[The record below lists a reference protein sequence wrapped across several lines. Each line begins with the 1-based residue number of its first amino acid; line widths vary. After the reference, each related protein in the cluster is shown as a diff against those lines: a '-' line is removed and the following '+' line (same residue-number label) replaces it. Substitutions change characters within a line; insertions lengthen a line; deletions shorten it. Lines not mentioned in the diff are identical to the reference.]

1 MRDPSQYAPL
11 SAGAGANTDGTPRNK
26 LLLRDVAYLIEAH
39 PVNVSTVHPLAAVSS
54 RTFPCQTR
62 KRSRSR
68 SLRISAACCTTSSSF
83 GRATMPSSSM
93 LDWKAA
99 SWTRNLNQSFPM
111 RTVERRFS
119 SAHTSASQ
127 LRRTQ
132 SRRRTK
138 RCCVGTE
145 EITTRALR
153 YLALSGRGPEAAAT
167 FVHATTRLKV
177 NEGWVSIRRT
187 I

>member
-68 SLRISAACCTTSSSF
+68 SLRISAAC
-83 GRATMPSSSM
+83 
-93 LDWKAA
+93 
-99 SWTRNLNQSFPM
+99 
-111 RTVERRFS
+111 
-119 SAHTSASQ
+119 
-127 LRRTQ
+127 
-132 SRRRTK
+132 
-138 RCCVGTE
+138 
-145 EITTRALR
+145 
-153 YLALSGRGPEAAAT
+153 
-167 FVHATTRLKV
+167 
-177 NEGWVSIRRT
+177 
-187 I
+187 